1 MSVLPRSES
10 FTLFAARGRVYAR
23 NVRGKVIDLGRLA
36 CEHGAWAAEID
47 GSHDRI
53 APQPSALAA
62 LDAVAERLTFLFLD
76 GQFTALADLAG
87 DGRPDLE
94 QAPQRE
100 LALEPPGPA
109 QAAPATG

>member
-1 MSVLPRSES
+1 MSAHPRPEP
-10 FTLFAARGRVYAR
+10 FTLFAAHGRMYAR
-23 NVRGKVIDLGRLA
+23 NLRGKIIDLGRLA
-36 CEHGAWAAEID
+36 CEHGEWTAEID

-53 APQPSALAA
+53 EPQPSALAA

-94 QAPQRE
+94 QAPQRAI
-100 LALEPPGPA
+100 ALGPPGPA
-109 QAAPATG
+109 QAAAATG